1 MSCILKSC
9 ISASVAIS
17 LCVLLAAL
25 CTKDANA
32 ATIRNVLTTVAPRL
46 NQTMTGNTT
55 VTPNTNHTTPEGICS
70 DRLGEGVKFT
80 DLRCNNTT
88 VTPNTN
94 HTTPEVCE
102 DENKSCT
109 WWHKFGYCYNG
120 YINGYMRKVCKK
132 TCGFCGRTSG
142 ECKDKFF
149 YCPSWIR
156 YTGGKALACN
166 LAFYQKRCPYTCNAC
181 NQ

>member
-46 NQTMTGNTT
+46 NQTMTG
-55 VTPNTNHTTPEGICS
+55 
-70 DRLGEGVKFT
+70 
-80 DLRCNNTT
+80 NTT